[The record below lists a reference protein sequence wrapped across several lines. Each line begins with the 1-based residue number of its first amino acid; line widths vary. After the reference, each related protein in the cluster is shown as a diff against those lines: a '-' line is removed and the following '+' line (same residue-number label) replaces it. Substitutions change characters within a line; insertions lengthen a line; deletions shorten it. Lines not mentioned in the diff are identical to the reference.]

1 MWKYTGTVLSSS
13 ISATWQR
20 IKDSDIDSTLDTV
33 NATIQDK
40 SGNYYGA
47 YAPTTGNEPAKNWN
61 TNAKREAHIGDMFYN
76 TLTGYAYR
84 YAVTMQCMKVTFSE
98 DSRTEGASYDWVQIF
113 YELDGK
119 T

>member
-1 MWKYTGTVLSSS
+1 
-13 ISATWQR
+13 
-20 IKDSDIDSTLDTV
+20 
-33 NATIQDK
+33 
-40 SGNYYGA
+40 
-47 YAPTTGNEPAKNWN
+47 
-61 TNAKREAHIGDMFYN
+61 MFYN

-119 T
+119 TYALPKLGGSDIKSAVVYVPATNFIFTGEVMDHRVIIMVLRSLILRRSVPIKK